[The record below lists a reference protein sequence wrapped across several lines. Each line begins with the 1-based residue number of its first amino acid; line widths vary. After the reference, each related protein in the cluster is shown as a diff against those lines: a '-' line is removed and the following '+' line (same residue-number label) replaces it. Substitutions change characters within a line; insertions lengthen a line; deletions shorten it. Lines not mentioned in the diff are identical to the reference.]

1 MLTNHNIQ
9 PRYLHLGFLSKQIK
23 RSLKSLGLT
32 RLSPSTVFHLL
43 TRTSQGKSVNSGGW
57 RTFKLITL
65 VPNSKVIRFNE
76 AKILPRKNFA
86 TLWSCNFEF
95 ACLRRVT
102 FEFGSFTDIKVLFP
116 VVSTDFEKKSWK
128 DRLKNAYVISR
139 QMHPSRPKKED
150 Y

>member
-23 RSLKSLGLT
+23 RSLKSLRLT

-43 TRTSQGKSVNSGGW
+43 TRTSQVKSVNSGGW

-65 VPNSKVIRFNE
+65 PNSKVIRLNE

-86 TLWSCNFEF
+86 TLWSCNF
-95 ACLRRVT
+95 ACLRCVT

-116 VVSTDFEKKSWK
+116 VVSTDFEKKSLK
-128 DRLKNAYVISR
+128 DRLKIAYVISR